1 MAYTPD
7 TNIGSMTTLDRA
19 LLNADAAEMVTEAV
33 MRSTNVRTGTRFRAA
48 DLEHPEH
55 DIVVSEYCGHKST
68 RWWNGGGQGRPVV
81 FEDDPA
87 PEYDLNSDGQPDNT
101 DDNLWASQNFVNTIG
116 CLLVPKWGGFTAA
129 TPKLRLKRLAV
140 SVIVAVND
148 ETLEDSTASDAKQF
162 ENDAD
167 VAGALTVR
175 VHRVAYDKLRAR
187 PMSQAPV
194 TGRPASPLN
203 LYRLAVDIVSE
214 QIEATRVGALTGMVA
229 GPRVRSEVGTIATSG
244 IHSKFDGSNDGAI
257 IASSVQF
264 RLFHAHALMG
274 PGSLS
279 ARQNLAPGDALLV
292 SITGSDRLINAGEPK
307 FNAAKRNTILPVRG
321 HWVVGVFRGEHAA

>member
-7 TNIGSMTTLDRA
+7 TNIGTMTTVDRA
-19 LLNADAAEMVTEAV
+19 LLNADSAEMVTEAV
-33 MRSTNVRTGTRFRAA
+33 MRSTNVRTGTRFRSA

-55 DIVVSEYCGHKST
+55 DLVVNEYCGHKALQ
-68 RWWNGGGQGRPVV
+68 WWNGGGQGRPIV

-87 PEYDLNSDGQPDNT
+87 PEYTLNAAGQPDGSNE
-101 DDNLWASQNFVNTIG
+101 NLWEAQNFVNTIG
-116 CLLVPKWGGFTAA
+116 CLLVPRWGGFTAA
-129 TPKLRLKRLAV
+129 TPKLRLKRLSV

-148 ETLEDSTASDAKQF
+148 ETLQEASTSAKQF

-175 VHRVAYDKLRAR
+175 VHRVAYDKIRAR
-187 PMSQAPV
+187 PIAQSPITARPV
-194 TGRPASPLN
+194 PPNNVTLA
-203 LYRLAVDIVSE
+203 AVDLVSE
-214 QIEATRVGALTGMVA
+214 RIEATRVGALTGMIA

-244 IHSKFDGSNDGAI
+244 IHPKFDGSSNGAI

-264 RLFHAHALMG
+264 RLFHAHALLG

-292 SITGSDRLINAGEPK
+292 SVTGSDRLINAGEPA
-307 FNAAKRNTILPVRG
+307 FNAAKRNTVLPVRG